1 LYSSGVGYCWLMVAL
16 PVSGALITSRALQA
30 SNTTV
35 RNLASAA
42 YTHCHD
48 AKKAHKFSPYTR
60 TE

>member
-1 LYSSGVGYCWLMVAL
+1 VAL

-35 RNLASAA
+35 RNLTTAA

-48 AKKAHKFSPYTR
+48 AKKAGKFSPYMR
-60 TE
+60 PE